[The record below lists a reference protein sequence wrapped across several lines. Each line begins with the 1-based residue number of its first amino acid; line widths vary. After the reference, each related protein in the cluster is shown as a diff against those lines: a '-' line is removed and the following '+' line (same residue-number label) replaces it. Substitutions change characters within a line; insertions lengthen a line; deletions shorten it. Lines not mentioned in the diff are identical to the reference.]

1 MPQICNLGKW
11 ELLFRKTC
19 LNCIFE
25 YYSNEG
31 VQKNHA
37 QDVNKHTTILDN
49 LKTPSP
55 IFVYYCSNSSFLKKH
70 RKFL

>member
-1 MPQICNLGKW
+1 MRPICNYGKW

-25 YYSNEG
+25 YYSNGG
-31 VQKNHA
+31 VLKNHA
-37 QDVNKHTTILDN
+37 QDVNKQTAILDN

-55 IFVYYCSNSSFLKKH
+55 IFA
-70 RKFL
+70 